1 MSIKLGQHCVGILYT
16 QSFPNMAE
24 PTFHKKIT
32 WAIMAHSPQPNFHK
46 KIIYNFTW
54 IYLGQHCV
62 RKLPVECWPMA
73 NRQLLWKNNLYN
85 VASCWDNIVKNIAL
99 SMLSKY
105 VWDNIA
111 QENDLCNVDPERTD
125 ILSQENRLFQIRLL
139 VCFSTGYNITEQSWL
154 FLFNV
159 RSGVHLRLVG
169 QQ

>member
-1 MSIKLGQHCVGILYT
+1 
-16 QSFPNMAE
+16 
-24 PTFHKKIT
+24 
-32 WAIMAHSPQPNFHK
+32 
-46 KIIYNFTW
+46 
-54 IYLGQHCV
+54 
-62 RKLPVECWPMA
+62 
-73 NRQLLWKNNLYN
+73 
-85 VASCWDNIVKNIAL
+85 
-99 SMLSKY
+99 MLSKY

-111 QENDLCNVDPERTD
+111 QENDLCNVDPEHTD

>member
-1 MSIKLGQHCVGILYT
+1 
-16 QSFPNMAE
+16 
-24 PTFHKKIT
+24 
-32 WAIMAHSPQPNFHK
+32 
-46 KIIYNFTW
+46 
-54 IYLGQHCV
+54 
-62 RKLPVECWPMA
+62 
-73 NRQLLWKNNLYN
+73 
-85 VASCWDNIVKNIAL
+85 
-99 SMLSKY
+99 MLSKY

-111 QENDLCNVDPERTD
+111 KENDLCNVDPERTD

>member
-1 MSIKLGQHCVGILYT
+1 
-16 QSFPNMAE
+16 
-24 PTFHKKIT
+24 
-32 WAIMAHSPQPNFHK
+32 
-46 KIIYNFTW
+46 
-54 IYLGQHCV
+54 
-62 RKLPVECWPMA
+62 
-73 NRQLLWKNNLYN
+73 
-85 VASCWDNIVKNIAL
+85 
-99 SMLSKY
+99 MLSKY

>member
-1 MSIKLGQHCVGILYT
+1 
-16 QSFPNMAE
+16 
-24 PTFHKKIT
+24 
-32 WAIMAHSPQPNFHK
+32 
-46 KIIYNFTW
+46 
-54 IYLGQHCV
+54 
-62 RKLPVECWPMA
+62 
-73 NRQLLWKNNLYN
+73 
-85 VASCWDNIVKNIAL
+85 
-99 SMLSKY
+99 MLSKY

-139 VCFSTGYNITEQSWL
+139 VCFSTGYNITEHSWL